1 MANKAFRFVLSGGG
15 TGGHIFPALAIAQ
28 ELRRRY
34 PDCHIHFVGARDR
47 MEMERVPQAGFP
59 ITGLWIS
66 GLSRSKPLLN
76 FSFPFKVLSSVI
88 QSHRLLAQH
97 QPDVVIG
104 TGGFASGPLLYAANQ
119 RGIPTLLQEQNSY
132 PGITNKWL
140 ASKARK
146 ICVAY
151 EGLARFFPQEK
162 ILLTGNPIR
171 KDLLQPL
178 PERTEALQSL
188 GLGDRPTLL
197 ILGGSLGAKRINVAV
212 EAHYQSWLAQGYN
225 VIWQTGRLYFEALK
239 QRIPATDGLWM
250 NAFIAEMP
258 KAMAAADLVLSRAG
272 AGTLS
277 ELEVL
282 GKASLLVPS
291 PNVAEDHQTHNARAL
306 AQDGAAV
313 MIAENDLEN
322 GLAEAIQQLM
332 EDHGRRQKIAEAALR
347 RGRPLATEQIVDAIE
362 TLIRKA

>member
-1 MANKAFRFVLSGGG
+1 MADRVHRFVLSGGG
-15 TGGHIFPALAIAQ
+15 TGGHIFPALAIAE

-76 FSFPFKVLSSVI
+76 LSFPFKVLSSVI
-88 QSHRLLAQH
+88 QSHRLLSQH

-140 ASKARK
+140 ANKARK

-151 EGLARFFPQEK
+151 QGLERFFPKEK
-162 ILLTGNPIR
+162 LLLTGNPIR
-171 KDLLQPL
+171 KDLLLPL
-178 PERTEALQSL
+178 PQRKEALQSF
-188 GLGDRPTLL
+188 GLAEQPTLL

-212 EAHYQSWLAQGYN
+212 EAHYRSWLEQGYN

-239 QRIPATDGLWM
+239 QRIPATESLWM
-250 NAFIAEMP
+250 NAFIADMP
-258 KAMAAADLVLSRAG
+258 KAMATADLVISRAG

-313 MIAENDLEN
+313 M
-322 GLAEAIQQLM
+322 LAEVDLDHQLPQAVQQLM
-332 EDHGRRQKIAEAALR
+332 EDEGRRQKIADAALR
-347 RGRPLATEQIVDAIE
+347 RGRPHATEQIVDAIE
-362 TLIRKA
+362 NLIRKA

>member
-1 MANKAFRFVLSGGG
+1 
-15 TGGHIFPALAIAQ
+15 
-28 ELRRRY
+28 
-34 PDCHIHFVGARDR
+34 
-47 MEMERVPQAGFP
+47 
-59 ITGLWIS
+59 
-66 GLSRSKPLLN
+66 
-76 FSFPFKVLSSVI
+76 
-88 QSHRLLAQH
+88 
-97 QPDVVIG
+97 
-104 TGGFASGPLLYAANQ
+104 
-119 RGIPTLLQEQNSY
+119 
-132 PGITNKWL
+132 
-140 ASKARK
+140 
-146 ICVAY
+146 VAY

-306 AQDGAAV
+306 AEDGAAV

-322 GLAEAIQQLM
+322 ELAEAIQQLM